1 MWKLEHFS
9 QNLDMIEHKLCVNSN
24 TPDERYSPMWSS
36 SLNDLGINIYLQE
49 MSDIGRYD
57 ADSSVSSLYSAS
69 CNCFYKAKSYFES
82 LPNPSEEV
90 FITMGYYGRSE
101 PYKFATCPTS

>member
-1 MWKLEHFS
+1 
-9 QNLDMIEHKLCVNSN
+9 
-24 TPDERYSPMWSS
+24 
-36 SLNDLGINIYLQE
+36 

-57 ADSSVSSLYSAS
+57 SDSSVSSLYSAS

-90 FITMGYYGRSE
+90 SISMGYYI
-101 PYKFATCPTS
+101 